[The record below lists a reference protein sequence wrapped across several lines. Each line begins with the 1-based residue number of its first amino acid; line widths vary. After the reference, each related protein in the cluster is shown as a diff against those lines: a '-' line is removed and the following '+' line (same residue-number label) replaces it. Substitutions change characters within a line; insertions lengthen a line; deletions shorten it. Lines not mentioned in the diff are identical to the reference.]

1 MTSLIRLQ
9 ICLLLIFGCFT
20 AMAQQKD
27 SVSIKDTAKK
37 KSHFVQRLQDF
48 AEKEEVLSIAKFKD
62 AQVASKRRQTLDETI
77 KLIRT
82 AQILLKKGIDT
93 IELAR
98 EIDLAGKDLKIVR
111 EGVFINTDVGQ
122 TQRNLT
128 ESSAI
133 LTELILSLQSRKR
146 VVDKYEAGLFRL
158 RSGIDS
164 LGADTTLYQFPS
176 DSAVLMKYMQQLLVV
191 AKEGA
196 PVDSA
201 IDQSLESVQKLQNR
215 INYSI
220 YEIRSTQED
229 VENLMLELH
238 GHSLD
243 REVPGIFTPFNTSR
257 SLEQVIRL
265 SEHKGLLALDFYL
278 KDNAGKLLI
287 LVVLI
292 ILTTVFIYSLRR
304 IVYSRDES
312 PIDLEGKLSLRF
324 PVVSAIF
331 IMVNLGQ
338 FMFIGTPFIFSA
350 LLWFISVVCLSII
363 FYKFISTF
371 WMIFWLSYAAMFTLA
386 SVDNLILQASMHER
400 WGMLFLSVLGALYG
414 FFVLTSGHG
423 KELRERGIRFFIVF
437 MIVFEAISCIL
448 NLLGRFNLSKTFFM
462 GGFMGLVIAIS
473 FLWTVRLLNE
483 VLGYASSVYKEPGKG
498 SFYINFNKVGNKVPA
513 FLYVLLVT
521 GWIILVGR
529 NFYSFKAF
537 ADPFNDFLNTERTL
551 GSYSFSIK
559 GLFVF
564 ILILVCS
571 LFISRIIS
579 YFTTEPEYMNVSDKK
594 SRRADT
600 GSWILLIR
608 IFVICLGLYLA
619 FAAAGIPLDRLTII
633 LGALGVGIGLGLQ
646 GIVHNLV
653 SGLII
658 AFEKPVNVGD
668 IIEIDNKLGT
678 MKSIGF
684 RSSVIIMPD
693 GANIVMP
700 NGDLLS
706 MRLVNW
712 TMGKNL
718 RRLSIAVGVAY
729 GTDIEKVKKIL
740 LDIVE
745 NDNQVMKNPAPVV
758 IVKDFGDSSIQF
770 ELLFWAPHI
779 RYSLTLKSEIISK
792 IDVAFKE
799 AGVVIPFPQQDVYI
813 HNLPN
818 KKSDDLNAT

>member
-1 MTSLIRLQ
+1 M
-9 ICLLLIFGCFT
+9 
-20 AMAQQKD
+20 AKAQQKD
-27 SVSIKDTAKK
+27 SLSANDTVKK
-37 KSHFVQRLQDF
+37 KSHFVKVLEDV
-48 AEKEEVLSIAKFKD
+48 AEKEEVLSIQKFKN
-62 AQVASKRRQTLDETI
+62 AQVASRRRKTLDETI
-77 KLIRT
+77 KLIR
-82 AQILLKKGIDT
+82 AAKILLKKGIDT
-93 IELAR
+93 VELAH
-98 EIDLAGKDLKIVR
+98 ELELAGRDLKIVR
-111 EGVFINTDVGQ
+111 DGVFINNDAGQ

-133 LTELILSLQSRKR
+133 LSELILNLQSRKR
-146 VVDKYEAGLFRL
+146 IVDKYEAALFKL

-164 LGADTTLYQFPS
+164 LATDTTLYQFPS
-176 DSAVLMKYMQQLLVV
+176 DSAVLMKYMQQLVVV
-191 AKEGA
+191 AKEVS

-201 IDQSLESVQKLQNR
+201 IDKSLESTQKLQNR

-229 VENLMLELH
+229 VENFMLQLH
-238 GHSLD
+238 GRSLS
-243 REVPGIFTPFNTSR
+243 RELPGIFTPFNTTQ
-257 SLEQVIRL
+257 SLAQVIAL
-265 SEHKGLLALDFYL
+265 SKHKGFLALNFYL
-278 KDNAGKLLI
+278 KDNIAKI
-287 LVVLI
+287 IVLVVLI
-292 ILTTVFIYSLRR
+292 ILTAVFIYSLRR

-312 PIDLEGKLSLRF
+312 PIDFEGKLSLRF

-350 LLWFISVVCLSII
+350 LLWLISLACLSII

-371 WMIFWLSYAAMFTLA
+371 WMVFWLSFAAMFMLA
-386 SVDNLILQASMHER
+386 SIDNLILQASMQER
-400 WGMLFLSVLGALYG
+400 WGMLLLSMVGAVYGCVVLI
-414 FFVLTSGHG
+414 SDHR
-423 KELRERGIRFFIVF
+423 KELRERGIRYFIIF
-437 MIVFEAISCIL
+437 MIVFETISFFL
-448 NLLGRFNLSKTFFM
+448 NLFGRFNLSKTFFT

-483 VLGYASSVYKEPGKG
+483 VLGFASSVYKEPGMG

-513 FLYVLLVT
+513 ILYVLLVT

-537 ADPFNDFLNTERTL
+537 ADPFNDFLNAERTL
-551 GSYSFSIK
+551 GSYNFSIK

-579 YFTTEPEYMNVSDKK
+579 FFASEPEYMNVTEKK
-594 SRRADT
+594 SRRADF
-600 GSWILLIR
+600 GSWILLMR

-619 FAAAGIPLDRLTII
+619 FAAVGIPLDRLTII

-693 GANIVMP
+693 GSNIVVP

-718 RRLSIAVGVAY
+718 RRLNIAVGVAY

-745 NDNQVMKNPAPVV
+745 NDNQVLKNPAPVV

-770 ELLFWAPHI
+770 ELLVWAPHI

-792 IDVAFKE
+792 IDQAFRE

-813 HNLPN
+813 HNLQD
-818 KKSDDLNAT
+818 KKSDDTNAT